1 MKHKEEGK
9 GKTKEKGGSDMK
21 RRRKN
26 HRKERMIMLSS
37 SVLVLTALTVT
48 GLYVKE
54 KKEVP
59 EEGYVVDLSELEET
73 KEYAYEESGKE
84 ESKEVAS
91 SDIEEKEDKWTYA
104 KEAWEIEDVEEEE
117 TEEEETEEVFFGMFA
132 TKEEELSFS
141 EEEQLLWPV
150 VGNVLINYDMENP
163 VYFSTLDQ
171 YKLSP
176 AIVIQAKQGQN
187 IYSAARGKV
196 TKIEK
201 TQELGNVITMDLG
214 SGYEIEYG
222 QLTNMQVKEGDV
234 VEKETYIADVAAPT
248 KYYSVEGDN
257 VYFAL
262 KKDGKPINPMTKLQ

>member
-9 GKTKEKGGSDMK
+9 GKTKEKGGSNMK

-54 KKEVP
+54 KKQIP
-59 EEGYVVDLSELEET
+59 EEGYVVDLSELEEKDT
-73 KEYAYEESGKE
+73 TEYALENTEED
-84 ESKEVAS
+84 SKEVTS
-91 SDIEEKEDKWTYA
+91 SDIQEKEDAWTFP
-104 KEAWEIEDVEEEE
+104 KKVWELEEV
-117 TEEEETEEVFFGMFA
+117 EEETEEVFFGMFA

-196 TKIEK
+196 IKVEK
-201 TQELGNVITMDLG
+201 TQELGNVITMELG
-214 SGYEIEYG
+214 NGYEIVYG
-222 QLTNMQVKEGDV
+222 QLTNIQIKEGDV

-257 VYFAL
+257 IYFAL
-262 KKDGKPINPMTKLQ
+262 RKDGKPINPMTKLQ

>member
-1 MKHKEEGK
+1 
-9 GKTKEKGGSDMK
+9 MK

-26 HRKERMIMLSS
+26 KRKERMIMLGS
-37 SVLVLTALTVT
+37 SVMVLSALTVT

-59 EEGYVVDLSELEET
+59 KEEYVVDLSELEEEET
-73 KEYAYEESGKE
+73 NEYAYEDSNKE
-84 ESKEVAS
+84 ESREVTS
-91 SDIEEKEDKWTYA
+91 QDIRKQEDKWTVT
-104 KEAWEIEDVEEEE
+104 AWELEDVE
-117 TEEEETEEVFFGMFA
+117 EEEETEEVFFDMFTA
-132 TKEEELSFS
+132 KEEELSFS
-141 EEEQLLWPV
+141 EEDRLLWPV

-163 VYFSTLDQ
+163 VYFSTLEQ

-187 IYSAARGKV
+187 IHSSARGKI

-201 TQELGNVITMDLG
+201 TQELGNVITMDIG
-214 SGYEIEYG
+214 SGYEIVYG
-222 QLTNMQVKEGDV
+222 QLTNLQVKEGDM
-234 VEKETYIADVAAPT
+234 VEKEAYLGDVAAPT

-262 KKDGKPINPMTKLQ
+262 RKDGQPLNPMTKLQ